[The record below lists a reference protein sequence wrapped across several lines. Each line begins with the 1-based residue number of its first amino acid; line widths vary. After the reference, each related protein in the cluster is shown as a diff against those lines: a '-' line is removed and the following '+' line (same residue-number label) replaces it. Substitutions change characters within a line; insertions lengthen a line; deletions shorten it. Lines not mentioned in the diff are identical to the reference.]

1 MHPMPEF
8 LSQDELLHLENFQ
21 LKIQLND
28 EKISGLKE
36 TDGHRALR
44 SEMLLA
50 RIDALRL
57 EVESLKLPDK
67 KLYDQL
73 VLRMAQAEHLRQE
86 NKRFVDGLKEKYH
99 FPEDEDFGYN
109 PDDGMIICRDEAYEP
124 EHSDPAYL

>member
-1 MHPMPEF
+1 MPEF

-86 NKRFVDGLKEKYH
+86 NKRFVAGLKEKYH

>member
-1 MHPMPEF
+1 MPEF